1 MRQPQT
7 DHVNSTDEIRTG
19 LPTLNP
25 SWEMRNCLHLDLR
38 KTVLVIV
45 RSVVYYANV
54 SANTNKQVFILPKEA
69 FYRVWPEP
77 YPTSH
82 QRPESSRRPMR
93 SQSCGNGDLEPVRV
107 S

>member
-7 DHVNSTDEIRTG
+7 DHVNSTDEIRIG

-54 SANTNKQVFILPKEA
+54 SANTNKQVFLLPKEA
-69 FYRVWPEP
+69 FYRCGL
-77 YPTSH
+77 SH
-82 QRPESSRRPMR
+82 TLHLTKDQKAVGGP
-93 SQSCGNGDLEPVRV
+93 
-107 S
+107 